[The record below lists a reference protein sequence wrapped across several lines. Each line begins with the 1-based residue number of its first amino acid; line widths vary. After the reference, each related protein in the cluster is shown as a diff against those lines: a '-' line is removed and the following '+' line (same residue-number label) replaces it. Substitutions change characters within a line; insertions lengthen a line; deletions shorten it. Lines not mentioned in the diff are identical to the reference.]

1 MLIKQVHQECIIC
14 YYWYFLDKMF
24 KCQPDVCNG
33 CHDVLTISMNLND
46 TATLN
51 IKGVD
56 YIVVLSMG
64 LAKVRQWLFF
74 KKNANLKRSGTL

>member
-1 MLIKQVHQECIIC
+1 
-14 YYWYFLDKMF
+14 MF

-33 CHDVLTISMNLND
+33 CHDVLTMSMNLND

-51 IKGVD
+51 IHGVD

-74 KKNANLKRSGTL
+74 KKKC